1 MDPAELLAEMRTA
14 LAEAYGPRLQ
24 GVVLYGSEARGE
36 SRPDSDIDILVLL
49 SGPVRLWEDIKAAL
63 GALSDGGGL
72 GAVTTNATGTTQI
85 NGGSVTTTTPRS
97 LKRKQAWPYQVI
109 SIL

>member
-1 MDPAELLAEMRTA
+1 MNPAELLAEMRTL

-49 SGPVRLWEDIKAAL
+49 NGPIRLWEDIKAAVR
-63 GALSDGGGL
+63 ALYPLSLRLDRPISPKPTDIRHYETAASPL
-72 GAVTTNATGTTQI
+72 YRRAQAE
-85 NGGSVTTTTPRS
+85 GSRG
-97 LKRKQAWPYQVI
+97 
-109 SIL
+109 